1 MTINDFKKHS
11 NFFEIQIIFI
21 ILQKQNQINIVTH
34 KKMSYYR
41 HIYHIVFRTYKND
54 YAINEEHEKELYSFI
69 WGYCQNNG
77 HYLHRIGGMPDHLHI
92 LVELKPDISVSDFV
106 QVVKQSSSRMLKNN
120 PNFPLFRGWQK
131 SFGSFSYCKSELETV
146 KRYIMNQ
153 KKHHKQKTFIEE
165 MKNLFDENRIL
176 YDEYIE
182 NNI

>member
-1 MTINDFKKHS
+1 MINGWQLTISKNIVFFWNSNYFHNFAKAKSNKHS
-11 NFFEIQIIFI
+11 NTQ
-21 ILQKQNQINIVTH
+21 
-34 KKMSYYR
+34 KMSYYR

-131 SFGSFSYCKSELETV
+131 SFESFSYCK
-146 KRYIMNQ
+146 
-153 KKHHKQKTFIEE
+153 
-165 MKNLFDENRIL
+165 
-176 YDEYIE
+176 
-182 NNI
+182 

>member
-1 MTINDFKKHS
+1 
-11 NFFEIQIIFI
+11 
-21 ILQKQNQINIVTH
+21 
-34 KKMSYYR
+34 MSYYR

-131 SFGSFSYCKSELETV
+131 SFGSFTYCKSELETV

-176 YDEYIE
+176 YDEFIE

>member
-1 MTINDFKKHS
+1 
-11 NFFEIQIIFI
+11 
-21 ILQKQNQINIVTH
+21 
-34 KKMSYYR
+34 
-41 HIYHIVFRTYKND
+41 
-54 YAINEEHEKELYSFI
+54 
-69 WGYCQNNG
+69 
-77 HYLHRIGGMPDHLHI
+77 MPDHLHI

-120 PNFPLFRGWQK
+120 PNFPSFRGWQK

-146 KRYIMNQ
+146 KRYIMSQ

-176 YDEYIE
+176 YDEFIE